1 MFSSLNFLFIS
12 SSFESPS
19 MRFVRFLA
27 ALIFLMVA
35 NSILSADTLEAQES
49 EPRPLVAASGRAE
62 TSVSFDGRLI
72 GSTWL
77 NRSTSHSGPARM
89 ILDYGQPHARGRS
102 IFGGVVPYG
111 DIWRLGANMAT
122 HLTLDLNVRLGDLDV
137 PRGTYTLYLLPR
149 EDGAQ
154 LIVNRQTRQWGTEY
168 SPSQDLGRVELRHRD
183 LPETAES
190 LNITLEPILPQRQGN
205 LPEGTLR
212 ITWGEVEYSTDW
224 SVIWP

>member
-1 MFSSLNFLFIS
+1 
-12 SSFESPS
+12 
-19 MRFVRFLA
+19 MRFMRFLA
-27 ALIFLMVA
+27 ALISLMVA
-35 NSILSADTLEAQES
+35 NSILSTDTLEAQES

-77 NRSTSHSGPARM
+77 NRSTSNSGPARM

-102 IFGGVVPYG
+102 IFGSLVPYG

-122 HLTLDLNVRLGDLDV
+122 HLTLDLNVQLGDLDV

-149 EDGAQ
+149 EEGAQ
-154 LIVNRQTRQWGTEY
+154 LIVSQQTRQWGTEY
-168 SPSQDLGRVELRHRD
+168 SPSQDLGRVQLRRRD

>member
-1 MFSSLNFLFIS
+1 M
-12 SSFESPS
+12 
-19 MRFVRFLA
+19 RFLA
-27 ALIFLMVA
+27 ALISLMVV

-49 EPRPLVAASGRAE
+49 EPQPLVAASGRAE

-102 IFGGVVPYG
+102 IFGGLVPY
-111 DIWRLGANMAT
+111 
-122 HLTLDLNVRLGDLDV
+122 GDLDV

-168 SPSQDLGRVELRHRD
+168 SPSQDLGRVKLRQRD
-183 LPETAES
+183 LPETTES
-190 LNITLEPILPQRQGN
+190 LNITLEPILSQRQGD

-224 SVIWP
+224 SVIWPL